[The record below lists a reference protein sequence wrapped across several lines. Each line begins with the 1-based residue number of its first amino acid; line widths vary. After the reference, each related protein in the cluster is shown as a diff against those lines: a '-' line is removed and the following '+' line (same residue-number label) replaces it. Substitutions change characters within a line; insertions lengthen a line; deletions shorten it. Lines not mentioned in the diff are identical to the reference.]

1 MSDERKERSMV
12 WEGRHDR
19 LFIGGRW
26 VPAHGE
32 HLRIVSPFT
41 EEVIA
46 EVPSASTG
54 DIDRAVAAA
63 REAFDKGPWPRM
75 PVEERMAALRELRR
89 LLAEHQ
95 EPLAQLIT
103 DEMGCTI
110 TQSRAIQV
118 THPVR
123 VVDAYLDVAPDY
135 PFRSVR
141 TAETGT
147 ALVTREPVGVVAAV
161 VPWNVPV
168 GISVQKIVPA
178 VLAGCTVVLKPAP
191 QTALDAYFLGEL
203 IERAG
208 FPAGV
213 VNIVPAE
220 RESSEYLVT
229 HRGVDKVSFT
239 GSTAAGRR
247 IAALCGHDLR
257 RVMLELGGKSAAIVL
272 DDADLDRTVE
282 SMRLGAFRNN
292 GQVCTLKTR
301 VLVSEARRAEL
312 VERLRS
318 LIGSM
323 PVGDPH
329 DEATQIGPLFS
340 QRQRETVEHYI
351 ATGRKEGATLV
362 TGGGRPEGQGR
373 GWFVEPTLFTDVR
386 PDMTIAQEEIFG
398 PVLAVMAYRDEAE
411 AVDIANNSPYGLS
424 GAVFTADARHGLEL
438 ASRMRTGV
446 VELNGHPV
454 GLSAPFGGFKASGIG
469 REHGPEGLDGY
480 IELRSI
486 GLPPDLAD
494 SLA

>member
-1 MSDERKERSMV
+1 MM
-12 WEGRHDR
+12 WEGRYDR

-26 VPAHGE
+26 IPAHGE
-32 HLRIVSPFT
+32 HLRVVSPFT
-41 EEVIA
+41 EEVVA
-46 EVPSASTG
+46 EVPSASLS

-63 REAFDKGPWPRM
+63 REAFDNGPWPRM
-75 PVEERMAALRELRR
+75 PLEARMAVLRELRR
-89 LLAEHQ
+89 LLAERQ
-95 EPLAQLIT
+95 EPIAQLIT
-103 DEMGCTI
+103 DEMGCPI
-110 TQSRAIQV
+110 TQSRAIQAAN
-118 THPVR
+118 PVR
-123 VVDAYLDVAPDY
+123 VIDACLDLAPDY
-135 PFRSVR
+135 PFRSIR
-141 TAETGT
+141 SAETGR

-161 VPWNVPV
+161 VPWNVPMS
-168 GISVQKIVPA
+168 ISIQKVVPA

-191 QTALDAYFLGEL
+191 QTSLDAYLLGEL

-208 FPAGV
+208 FPEGV

-220 RESSEYLVT
+220 RESSEHLVT

-257 RVMLELGGKSAAIVL
+257 RVTLELGGKSAAVVL

-282 SMRLGAFRNN
+282 AMRLGSFRNN

-301 VLVSEARRAEL
+301 VLVSEARQAEL

-318 LIGSM
+318 LIDSM
-323 PVGDPH
+323 PVGSPY
-329 DEATQIGPLFS
+329 DEATEIGPLVS

-351 ATGRKEGATLV
+351 ATGLKEGATLV
-362 TGGGRPEGQGR
+362 TGGGRPGGLDR

-398 PVLAVMAYRDEAE
+398 PVLAVTTYRDEAE
-411 AVDIANNSPYGLS
+411 AVEIANNSPYGLS
-424 GAVFTADARHGLEL
+424 GAVFTSDPRRGLEL
-438 ASRMRTGV
+438 ASRIRTGV

-454 GLSAPFGGFKASGIG
+454 GLKAPFGGFKASGIG
-469 REHGPEGLDGY
+469 REYGPEGLDAY
-480 IELRSI
+480 TELKSI
-486 GLPPDLAD
+486 GLPPDLAT